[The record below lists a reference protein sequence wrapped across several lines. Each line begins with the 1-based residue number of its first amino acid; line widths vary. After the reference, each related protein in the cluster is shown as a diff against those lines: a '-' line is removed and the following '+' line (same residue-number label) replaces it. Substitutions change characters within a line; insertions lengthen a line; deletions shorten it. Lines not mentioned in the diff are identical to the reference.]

1 MGYWTWTDARVQ
13 PKQKQNHDYYAKD
26 KIRYDGFAKIVC
38 PDDTEIAE
46 PRYTGYGIFGAYDAY
61 ELVVDWNKDDLPEI
75 FDRLEKENAWG
86 CQLGEVARAYA
97 AGKSKTQINEIVCRG
112 IAEGKLSP
120 TYFEI
125 LKSRRTPAAPVI
137 LWIIITTSIVNQN
150 AAIEQTTAFLA
161 LIFSSLSLIVQ
172 AQPLFPRQ

>member
-26 KIRYDGFAKIVC
+26 KIRYDRFAKIVC

-75 FDRLEKENAWG
+75 FDRLEKEHAWG

-112 IAEGKLSP
+112 IAEGKLTG
-120 TYFEI
+120 TY
-125 LKSRRTPAAPVI
+125 LKTQWKRNIGIAIACEEKNTDRLRYP
-137 LWIIITTSIVNQN
+137 LKITASHKAYTYDELYPSYVTQ
-150 AAIEQTTAFLA
+150 
-161 LIFSSLSLIVQ
+161 
-172 AQPLFPRQ
+172 